1 MKKRLAMNTVESS
14 RLFEKNAIEAAIK
27 IGILATML
35 VATFRIVQPFI
46 MPVLW
51 GIIIAVA
58 VEPLVGRIAGMLGG
72 RRKTASVLFAL
83 VVMAAMVIPS
93 FMLVVSS
100 FDNVQSLAASLE
112 NDTLK
117 IPPPPAGVEEWP
129 VIGSSLHKSWSLA
142 STNLEATLHKF
153 APQLKAV
160 AGTLL
165 GKAGSGVK
173 AVFMFIISVAIAGAL
188 LATAEKGT
196 TVMSR
201 IVTRFAGKR
210 GPEIVSLA
218 TATIR
223 GVMQGVIGVAV
234 IQAILAV
241 IGMLL
246 VGVPA
251 AGIWAVLVMI
261 LAIIQLPPIL
271 ILGPVAAWVFTF
283 ADTVPAVIFLV
294 WALLVS
300 GCDGFLKP
308 ILMGRGVEAPML
320 VILIGALGGMML
332 SGIIGLF
339 VGAVVVA
346 IMYTLFM
353 DWVADED
360 FSPSESGA
368 DAGG

>member
-1 MKKRLAMNTVESS
+1 MNTIDSS
-14 RLFEKNAIEAAIK
+14 KLFEKNAIESAIK
-27 IGILATML
+27 ISILLAMV

-46 MPVLW
+46 MPVSW

-58 VEPLVGRIAGMLGG
+58 VEPLVGKIAKMLGG
-72 RRKTASVLFAL
+72 RRKSASVLFSL
-83 VVMAAMVIPS
+83 VVVAALVIPS
-93 FMLVVSS
+93 FMLVSS
-100 FDNVQSLAASLE
+100 SIDTVQSLATSLE

-117 IPPPPAGVEEWP
+117 VPPPPAGVEEWP
-129 VIGSSLHKSWSLA
+129 VVGPSLHKSWSLA
-142 STNLEATLHKF
+142 STNLEAALQKF
-153 APQLKAV
+153 APQLKA
-160 AGTLL
+160 AGGALL
-165 GKAGSGVK
+165 GKVGGGVK

-188 LATAEKGT
+188 LATVEKGT

-201 IVTRFAGKR
+201 IVCRFAGDE
-210 GPEIVSLA
+210 GPEIISLA

-234 IQAILAV
+234 IQAVLSA

-251 AGIWAVLVMI
+251 AGLWAGLVLL
-261 LAIIQLPPIL
+261 LAIIQLPPI
-271 ILGPVAAWVFTF
+271 IVLGPIAAWVFTF
-283 ADTVPAVIFLV
+283 ADTMPAVLFLI
-294 WALLVS
+294 WALLVA

-308 ILMGRGVEAPML
+308 ILMGRGVDAPML

-346 IMYTLFM
+346 ITYTLFM
-353 DWVADED
+353 AWVAEEQ
-360 FSPSESGA
+360 FSAPVAETDGN
-368 DAGG
+368 D

>member
-1 MKKRLAMNTVESS
+1 MNTTDSS
-14 RLFEKNAIEAAIK
+14 KLFEKNAIESAIK
-27 IGILATML
+27 IGILFAMV
-35 VATFRIVQPFI
+35 VATFRIIQPFI
-46 MPVLW
+46 MPVAW

-58 VEPLVGRIAGMLGG
+58 VEPLVGKIAKMLGG
-72 RRKTASVLFAL
+72 RRKSASVLFSL
-83 VVMAAMVIPS
+83 VVIAALVIPS
-93 FMLVVSS
+93 AMLVSS
-100 FDNVQSLAASLE
+100 SIDQVQSLATNLE

-129 VIGSSLHKSWSLA
+129 VIGSSLYKSWSLA
-142 STNLEATLHKF
+142 STNLEAALHKF
-153 APQLKAV
+153 APQLKAGAV
-160 AGTLL
+160 ALL
-165 GKAGSGVK
+165 GKIGGGVK

-196 TVMSR
+196 TVMTR
-201 IVTRFAGKR
+201 IINRFAGDKE
-210 GPEIVSLA
+210 GPDIITLA

-234 IQAILAV
+234 IQSVLAA

-251 AGIWAVLVMI
+251 AGLWAGLVLL
-261 LAIIQLPPIL
+261 LAIIQLPPVIV
-271 ILGPVAAWVFTF
+271 LGPIAAWVFTF
-283 ADTVPAVIFLV
+283 ADTMPAVLFLI

-308 ILMGRGVEAPML
+308 ILMGRGVDAPML

-353 DWVADED
+353 EWIADEE
-360 FSPSESGA
+360 FSATTAETDGN
-368 DAGG
+368 D

>member
-1 MKKRLAMNTVESS
+1 MNTTDSS
-14 RLFEKNAIEAAIK
+14 KLFEKNAIESAIK
-27 IGILATML
+27 ISILLAMV

-46 MPVLW
+46 MPVAW

-58 VEPLVGRIAGMLGG
+58 VEPLVGKIAKMLGG
-72 RRKTASVLFAL
+72 RRKSASVLFSL
-83 VVMAAMVIPS
+83 VVIAALVIPS
-93 FMLVVSS
+93 VMLVSS
-100 FDNVQSLAASLE
+100 SIDTVQSVATNLE

-129 VIGSSLHKSWSLA
+129 VIGPSLHKSWSLA
-142 STNLEATLHKF
+142 STNLEAALHKF
-153 APQLKAV
+153 APQLKTVGSA
-160 AGTLL
+160 LL
-165 GKAGSGVK
+165 GKVSGGAK

-188 LATAEKGT
+188 LATVEKGT
-196 TVMSR
+196 TVTSR
-201 IVTRFAGKR
+201 IVNRFAGAK
-210 GPEIVSLA
+210 GPEIITLA

-234 IQAILAV
+234 IQAVLSA

-251 AGIWAVLVMI
+251 AGLWAGLVMI
-261 LAIIQLPPIL
+261 LAIIQLPPIIVL
-271 ILGPVAAWVFTF
+271 APIAAWVFTF
-283 ADTVPAVIFLV
+283 ADTMPAVLFLI
-294 WALLVS
+294 WALLVA

-308 ILMGRGVEAPML
+308 ILMGRGVDAPML

-353 DWVADED
+353 EWVADEE
-360 FSPSESGA
+360 FSSRN
-368 DAGG
+368 

>member
-1 MKKRLAMNTVESS
+1 MNTIDSS
-14 RLFEKNAIEAAIK
+14 RLFEKNAIESAIK
-27 IGILATML
+27 IGILGTM
-35 VATFRIVQPFI
+35 VFATFRIIQPFI
-46 MPVLW
+46 MPVAW

-58 VEPLVGRIAGMLGG
+58 VEPLVGKIAKMLGG
-72 RRKTASVLFAL
+72 RRKSASVLFSL
-83 VVMAAMVIPS
+83 VVIAALVIPS
-93 FMLVVSS
+93 VMLVSS
-100 FDNVQSLAASLE
+100 SIDNVQSLATSLE

-117 IPPPPAGVEEWP
+117 VPPPPAGVEEWP
-129 VIGSSLHKSWSLA
+129 LIGSSLHKSWSLA
-142 STNLEATLHKF
+142 STNLEAALHKF
-153 APQLKAV
+153 APQLKA
-160 AGTLL
+160 AGGALL
-165 GKAGSGVK
+165 GKVSGGAM

-188 LATAEKGT
+188 LATVEKGT

-201 IVTRFAGKR
+201 IITRFAGDK
-210 GPEIVSLA
+210 GPEIIALA

-234 IQAILAV
+234 IQAILSA

-251 AGIWAVLVMI
+251 AGLWAGLVMI
-261 LAIIQLPPIL
+261 LAIIQLPPI
-271 ILGPVAAWVFTF
+271 IVLGPIAAWVFTF
-283 ADTVPAVIFLV
+283 ADTMPAVIFLI

-308 ILMGRGVEAPML
+308 ILMGRGVDAPML

-346 IMYTLFM
+346 ITYTLFM
-353 DWVADED
+353 AWVAEEQ
-360 FSPSESGA
+360 FSPHIS
-368 DAGG
+368 

>member
-1 MKKRLAMNTVESS
+1 MNTIDSS
-14 RLFEKNAIEAAIK
+14 KLFEKNAIESAIK
-27 IGILATML
+27 ISILLAMV

-46 MPVLW
+46 MPVSW

-58 VEPLVGRIAGMLGG
+58 VEPLVGKIAKMLGG
-72 RRKTASVLFAL
+72 RRKSASVLFSL
-83 VVMAAMVIPS
+83 VVIAALVIPS
-93 FMLVVSS
+93 FMLVSS
-100 FDNVQSLAASLE
+100 SIDTVQSLATSLE

-117 IPPPPAGVEEWP
+117 VPPPPAGVEEWP
-129 VIGSSLHKSWSLA
+129 VVGPSLHKSWSLA
-142 STNLEATLHKF
+142 STNLEAALQKF
-153 APQLKAV
+153 APQLKA
-160 AGTLL
+160 AGGALL
-165 GKAGSGVK
+165 GKVGGGVK

-188 LATAEKGT
+188 LATVEKGT

-201 IVTRFAGKR
+201 IVCRFAGDE
-210 GPEIVSLA
+210 GPEIISLA

-234 IQAILAV
+234 IQAVLSA

-251 AGIWAVLVMI
+251 AGLWAGLVLL
-261 LAIIQLPPIL
+261 LAIIQLPPI
-271 ILGPVAAWVFTF
+271 IVLGPIAAWVFTF
-283 ADTVPAVIFLV
+283 ADTMPAVLFLI
-294 WALLVS
+294 WALLVA

-308 ILMGRGVEAPML
+308 ILMGRGVDAPML

-346 IMYTLFM
+346 ITYTLFM
-353 DWVADED
+353 AWVAEEQ
-360 FSPSESGA
+360 FSAPVAETDGN
-368 DAGG
+368 D